1 MLKTE
6 QNTAKME
13 ERVLRAFRKWA
24 AFRIPFSGLSRDI
37 SANFEHG
44 QWWVTQIDTGAQWSV
59 VDAEGGSSVDGFD
72 FEQVTEG
79 EE

>member
-6 QNTAKME
+6 RNTPAMK
-13 ERVLRAFRKWA
+13 RRILKA
-24 AFRIPFSGLSRDI
+24 AHKSLKRRNLCAD
-37 SANFEHG
+37 FEHG
-44 QWWVTQIDTGAQWSV
+44 QWWITHLSTGAQWSV
-59 VDAEGGSSVDGFD
+59 VDAEGGPAVDGFD